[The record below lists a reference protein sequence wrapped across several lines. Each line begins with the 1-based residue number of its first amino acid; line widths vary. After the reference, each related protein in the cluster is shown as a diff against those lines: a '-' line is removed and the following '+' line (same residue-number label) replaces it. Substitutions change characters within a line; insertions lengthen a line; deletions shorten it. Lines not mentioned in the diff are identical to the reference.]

1 MAGEK
6 VLVLEI
12 NEFNTDLLRRSAEK
26 LNLRHLKR
34 VLSFRTGST
43 MADQEQEHHGL
54 DPWVQWVSVH
64 TETPSQEH
72 GVIRLGDVT
81 KLKHTQ
87 IWERI
92 GKEGWTTGVWGVM
105 NASRNEAE
113 NNLFFVADPW
123 TFSERP
129 YPLSVSGFL
138 QLPGYFAKNYL
149 APSKLRLLGSALK
162 TSGYLLASIPFA
174 TLVGDGLYLLKS
186 VLRTGVNTAVLFG
199 SYELMSA
206 RVFAKFRDAY
216 QPDANIIF
224 LNSIAH
230 FQHHDWESSGHID
243 ATGEFV
249 FRTIDRILSFVLPP
263 EGSNTKILVLNG
275 LSQRNVSDE
284 DFYIYRQI
292 DPARFMQRLGLKAVS
307 VEQCM
312 TNDAHVFFA
321 SKSERDHAASVLSTG
336 RIKGQDAFYVEKD
349 KVDDCKLFYQLAFWD
364 EVEMT
369 SPLTIGNQ
377 VMPFAEEF
385 ALHAK
390 RTGEH
395 VPEGTYF
402 ATGFDMPARVPN
414 SHVLRNIWPARAAA

>member
-1 MAGEK
+1 
-6 VLVLEI
+6 
-12 NEFNTDLLRRSAEK
+12 
-26 LNLRHLKR
+26 
-34 VLSFRTGST
+34 
-43 MADQEQEHHGL
+43 MADQEHEHHGL

-72 GVIRLGDVT
+72 EVIRLGDVT

-92 GKEGWTTGVWGVM
+92 GREGWTTGVWGVM
-105 NASRNEAE
+105 NASRSNAK

-129 YPLSVSGFL
+129 FPENVSGFL

-149 APSKLRLLGSALK
+149 APSKSRLLGSALK
-162 TSGYLLASIPFA
+162 TSAYLLRNIP
-174 TLVGDGLYLLKS
+174 LSKLISDGWYLARN

-199 SYELMSA
+199 AYELMSA
-206 RVFAKFRDAY
+206 RVFAKFRKAHN
-216 QPDANIIF
+216 PDANIIF

-230 FQHHDWESSGHID
+230 FQHHDWESGGHLD

-249 FRTIDRILSFVLPP
+249 FKTIDRVLSFVLPK
-263 EGSNTKILVLNG
+263 EGADVKILVLNG

-292 DPARFMQRLGLKAVS
+292 DPLRFLERLNLKPVS

-321 SKSERDHAASVLSTG
+321 TKEERDNAARILSTG
-336 RIKGQDAFYVEKD
+336 HIEGQNAFYVE
-349 KVDDCKLFYQLAFWD
+349 VDQFDDTKLFYQLAFWD
-364 EVEMT
+364 EVDMKA
-369 SPLTIGNQ
+369 PLTVGNHL
-377 VMPFAEEF
+377 MRFDEEF
-385 ALHAK
+385 AVHAK

-402 ATGFDMPARVPN
+402 AAGVEMPARVPN
-414 SHVLRNIWPARAAA
+414 SHVLRHIWPLGAAA